1 MSSKF
6 QLRQQIR
13 ASLLA
18 NLEAYKLVDEV
29 SVFINDAISPFGE
42 HQIEAGL
49 RNELTYCCAY
59 FCTHS

>member
-42 HQIEAGL
+42 HQIEAIASA
-49 RNELTYCCAY
+49 T
-59 FCTHS
+59 S